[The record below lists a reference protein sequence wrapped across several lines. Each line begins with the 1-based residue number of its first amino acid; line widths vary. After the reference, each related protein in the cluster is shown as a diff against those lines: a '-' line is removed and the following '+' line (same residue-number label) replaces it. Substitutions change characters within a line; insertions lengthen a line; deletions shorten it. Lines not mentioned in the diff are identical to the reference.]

1 MVEWAN
7 MWIMG
12 ALAVTLFLGGWQIPG
27 VSVEMINQTRGTDV
41 FPTLAWFGWQF
52 FSLMVFA
59 AKTWILVILFI
70 WLRWTLPRVRVDQMM
85 ALCWKYLV
93 PGAFACFIFTLF
105 WVMVPA
111 SVHLVSGVILTVGGV
126 VLVFAFIAR
135 TRKNI
140 AQVKGAR
147 VDLSNW

>member
-1 MVEWAN
+1 
-7 MWIMG
+7 
-12 ALAVTLFLGGWQIPG
+12 
-27 VSVEMINQTRGTDV
+27 MISQTRGTDV
-41 FPTLAWFGWQF
+41 FPSLIWFGWQ
-52 FSLMVFA
+52 SASMLVFA
-59 AKTWILVILFI
+59 TKTWALVVLFI

-85 ALCWKYLV
+85 SLCWKYLV

-111 SVHLVSGVILTVGGV
+111 SVHLASGIVISLGATAL
-126 VLVFAFIAR
+126 LVAFALR

-140 AQVKGAR
+140 TQVKGAS